1 MPGSPIKT
9 ASLVGASFLLLVAGC
24 AMTPAEQRHT
34 DIEMLRSV
42 PDCSHEVLGRVRV
55 TDGHDPVSGQS
66 KEWAM
71 TASLPHSEANLR
83 AEAAALGAD
92 AVVVTQ
98 RRLST
103 NAEGDYSHI
112 DLRGLAI
119 TACRD

>member
-1 MPGSPIKT
+1 MPGPNKKT
-9 ASLVGASFLLLVAGC
+9 PSLIAASFLCFLAGC
-24 AMTPAEQRHT
+24 ATTPPEERHAG
-34 DIEMLRSV
+34 IEMLRSV
-42 PDCSHEVLGRVRV
+42 PDCPHEVLGRVRV
-55 TDGHDPVSGQS
+55 TDGHNPVSGQS

-71 TASLPHSEANLR
+71 TASLEHSEANLR
-83 AEAAALGAD
+83 GEAAALGAD

>member
-1 MPGSPIKT
+1 MKIANLP
-9 ASLVGASFLLLVAGC
+9 AAALLLLLGGC
-24 AMTPAEQRHT
+24 ATTPPEQRHA

-42 PDCSHEVLGRVRV
+42 PDCPHEVLGRVRV
-55 TDGHDPVSGQS
+55 TDGHNPVSGQS

-71 TASLPHSEANLR
+71 TASLEHSEANLR
-83 AEAAALGAD
+83 EEAAALGAD